1 MNIEIF
7 TCRSSSDLHLWDDDS
22 KLPEYKLKISDFQN
36 LMHSRHPKLIFE
48 HVYDRLHRYWLACS
62 ISGFDE
68 SDTIVIITYQEAVF
82 DACTSFMS
90 NVKKYDSKDQLHMH
104 VHVVDNHQEL
114 FVASVTSTGKML
126 APVGSDFT
134 EIFDSFTYGMDHI
147 STEPPMK
154 VVGGLKCSDCQYSRE
169 NYPENTH
176 CPCFTCDEKYHT
188 NFKRYEEFHGAV

>member
-7 TCRSSSDLHLWDDDS
+7 TCRSSFDLHLWDDDS
-22 KLPEYKLKISDFQN
+22 KLPEYKLKMSDFQN

-48 HVYDRLHRYWLACS
+48 HVYDRLCRYWSACS
-62 ISGFDE
+62 ISEFDE

-104 VHVVDNHQEL
+104 VHVVDNHEEL

-134 EIFDSFTYGMDHI
+134 EIFDSFTYGMDQL

-154 VVGGLKCSDCQYSRE
+154 VVGDLRCSDCQYSRE
-169 NYPENTH
+169 NYPENTN